1 MNGSQIEKQIN
12 KGIVENNL
20 SLLQKL
26 ITLDNVNT
34 IILSGVGNTVLEEC
48 VQSGYIEGV
57 RWILEQF
64 GSSICKQNIVE
75 ALTRVISERNNSC
88 FEYILRYCTKDM
100 INTCD
105 RYNECPLRCAINQAR
120 HTYPETINMVKMLI
134 DKGACVDSTW
144 DVDPWMYEYAEEVQ
158 ERKRRCNERCR
169 AILTVFKKKKA
180 PKDMTK
186 WMVTRWIKRL

>member
-1 MNGSQIEKQIN
+1 
-12 KGIVENNL
+12 
-20 SLLQKL
+20 
-26 ITLDNVNT
+26 
-34 IILSGVGNTVLEEC
+34 
-48 VQSGYIEGV
+48 
-57 RWILEQF
+57 
-64 GSSICKQNIVE
+64 
-75 ALTRVISERNNSC
+75 
-88 FEYILRYCTKDM
+88 
-100 INTCD
+100 
-105 RYNECPLRCAINQAR
+105 
-120 HTYPETINMVKMLI
+120 MVKMLI